1 MSDQQAA
8 ETPMSDHVAR
18 FWRLLEEGRVRIL
31 VDSECPGF
39 GGIGYYA
46 SASFGDDVAKA
57 LVTEHKK

>member
-1 MSDQQAA
+1 MDTQAA

-46 SASFGDDVAKA
+46 SASFGDERLGHV
-57 LVTEHKK
+57 VTEHKK